1 MIWRC
6 PWRHNGN
13 AISRFLPMFQALRF
27 ASKADMCS
35 APAHVC
41 YGPKA
46 DMRLFD
52 EYIDTPQYVP
62 GIVRPM
68 ALAVLRLMANSNF
81 VGCSIGISFGCLPC
95 SILCTNLAARSVPI
109 GCSRGPRLNKHLRC
123 LLVCRDE
130 ENDVR
135 CLEAAGGYCAV
146 LR

>member
-1 MIWRC
+1 
-6 PWRHNGN
+6 
-13 AISRFLPMFQALRF
+13 MFQALRF
-27 ASKADMCS
+27 GSKADMCS

-81 VGCSIGISFGCLPC
+81 VGCSIGISFGCFPVLHKLGRKIG
-95 SILCTNLAARSVPI
+95 SHRLFSWATAVNISAACWSVEM
-109 GCSRGPRLNKHLRC
+109 KMM
-123 LLVCRDE
+123 
-130 ENDVR
+130 
-135 CLEAAGGYCAV
+135 AAA
-146 LR
+146 